1 MSDPSEPLGL
11 TVHSLPQPGVAL
23 TRQRDSGR
31 FKMLMVLLVCAA
43 PVLASYYTYY
53 VARPSGGTA
62 YSTLI
67 QPAVAMPAVV
77 ARTLSGQPQPLRD
90 LVGQWQLV
98 VVSGGACDA
107 VCERRLFLQRQLRE
121 MVGREAD
128 RVEKLWLLVDDAP
141 VPAALRAAI
150 EATPAMNMDIYPTL
164 VDLCHLPPST
174 GLEGSSLVPVLQGAD
189 DGRNRIALSE
199 NYRGS
204 YAGRM
209 IRTAQWKYFF
219 YTNGEEYLYNL
230 TADPWEETNLITKP
244 ENRKLAD
251 ELKQRA
257 TAGWIQ
263 AKPGVSDGSS
273 AAQAARKA
281 ARKAKK

>member
-150 EATPAMNMDIYPTL
+150 EATPAMNVLRLPRAVAEAWLKPAPGQALEDHVYI
-164 VDLCHLPPST
+164 VDPLGDCMMRAPP
-174 GLEGSSLVPVLQGAD
+174 QAD
-189 DGRNRIALSE
+189 PAKLKRDVERLLRASAGWDK
-199 NYRGS
+199 
-204 YAGRM
+204 AGRQ
-209 IRTAQWKYFF
+209 T
-219 YTNGEEYLYNL
+219 
-230 TADPWEETNLITKP
+230 LIAAP
-244 ENRKLAD
+244 PA
-251 ELKQRA
+251 A
-257 TAGWIQ
+257 
-263 AKPGVSDGSS
+263 GVSP
-273 AAQAARKA
+273 KP
-281 ARKAKK
+281 